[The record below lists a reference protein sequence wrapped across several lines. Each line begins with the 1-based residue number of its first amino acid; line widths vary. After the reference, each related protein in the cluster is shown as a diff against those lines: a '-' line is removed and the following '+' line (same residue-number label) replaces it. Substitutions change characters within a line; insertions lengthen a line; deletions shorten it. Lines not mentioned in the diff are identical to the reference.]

1 MVLAVP
7 PALFPNLRCACRF
20 RRVIFPPGAAR
31 LALDPDFVELAMHR
45 LLLALLFVVSHANAY
60 DLKLP
65 SPDWEAAQVAVRTFQ
80 ADLAAWEK
88 EAAFFDFPATE
99 PAWPC
104 NVGTDERY
112 QAAGLMMALP
122 DFAAKQAKLTR
133 KHFRELGMDA
143 EPVKKIGKYEDI
155 RILPLRA
162 ACKAGKLDGEVEVLA
177 QYVMVSQ
184 FENTVPF
191 KERYINSK
199 TTSRMS
205 HTQRVVSRFEGGVF
219 KGMVRTIGKMF
230 SNTETVYDDAEFN
243 SLMKSN
249 SSMVASA
256 ALTAD
261 IQKRP
266 TITFSY
272 VGKGNFASFSISQE
286 PVISAGLLGVNADFK
301 DKLRVF
307 FSRPTG
313 DDTDEFI
320 SYENGLLSMRSPRR
334 GGKMHGEMVTWSPN
348 YLKASG
354 LRLDQMPN
362 MERARIVE
370 INGVEL
376 IENRQCFI
384 DGVLTKTTDC
394 PAR

>member
-1 MVLAVP
+1 
-7 PALFPNLRCACRF
+7 
-20 RRVIFPPGAAR
+20 
-31 LALDPDFVELAMHR
+31 MHR
-45 LLLALLFVVSHANAY
+45 LLLALLFVVPHANAY

-65 SPDWEAAQVAVRTFQ
+65 SPDWEAAQVAVRAFQ

-88 EAAFFDFPATE
+88 EAAFFDFPAIE

-143 EPVKKIGKYEDI
+143 EPAKKIGKYEDI

-230 SNTETVYDDAEFN
+230 SSTETVYDDAEFN
-243 SLMKSN
+243 SLMKN
-249 SSMVASA
+249 SSSMAASA

-272 VGKGNFASFSISQE
+272 GGKGNFASFSVSQE

-362 MERARIVE
+362 MERAKIVE
-370 INGVEL
+370 IDGVEL